1 MFSHY
6 AYISEAGNYQFEG
19 DTASKYFIVTFIVA
33 HQDDYD
39 ELKEGIMKWLMLGVE
54 AGNNEEETL
63 KNIAP
68 DLAELP
74 FSIYSF
80 IFNKMRLKE
89 EGSISQK
96 ETLFSYANKQ
106 IYDNLMDENQDIH
119 LQVFQDS
126 SDFMK
131 SFIEYIEEQ
140 HQPDLFDSSAYSFVE
155 NPKDNFMQLAEII
168 GEVLLEKYEEN
179 KQDSWFDELAERVVR
194 LKMLPSF
201 EHKISVDLIDDT
213 DKRIAEYAIEEAEKY
228 IAKHEKSQIQLNKDR
243 VNFLRFLLTQLS
255 IKPTEYVYS
264 QEIIENIERFSKDPI
279 SKQYI
284 MQEVTGPLRDAG
296 VLIASTSKGYKIP
309 INQEDLYD
317 YVKFSSSM
325 ALPMLRRIEK
335 SREIVLQ
342 KTKGKVDILEHEEF
356 DELKEFFSGQG

>member
-19 DTASKYFIVTFIVA
+19 DTASKYFVITFIVA
-33 HQDDYD
+33 HQNNYD

-54 AGNNEEETL
+54 EGNNEEETL

-89 EGSISQK
+89 EGSVSQK
-96 ETLFSYANKQ
+96 ETLFSYVNKQ
-106 IYDNLMDENQDIH
+106 IYDHLMDENQDIY

-131 SFIEYIEEQ
+131 TFIKYVEER

-155 NPKDNFMQLAEII
+155 NPKDNFMTLAQII
-168 GEVLLEKYEEN
+168 GEVIKEKYEEN
-179 KQDSWFDELAERVVR
+179 KQDSWFDKLAERVVR
-194 LKMLPSF
+194 LKIFPSF
-201 EHKISVDLIDDT
+201 EHKVSVDVIDDT
-213 DKRIAEYAIEEAEKY
+213 DQMIAEYAIEEAEKY
-228 IAKHEKSQIQLNKDR
+228 INKHEKSQIQLTRDR

-255 IKPTEYVYS
+255 IEPTEYVYS
-264 QEIIENIERFSKDPI
+264 QEIIKNIQRFSKDPI

-296 VLIASTSKGYKIP
+296 VIIASTSKIGRA
-309 INQEDLYD
+309 
-317 YVKFSSSM
+317 SC
-325 ALPMLRRIEK
+325 
-335 SREIVLQ
+335 RES
-342 KTKGKVDILEHEEF
+342 E
-356 DELKEFFSGQG
+356 